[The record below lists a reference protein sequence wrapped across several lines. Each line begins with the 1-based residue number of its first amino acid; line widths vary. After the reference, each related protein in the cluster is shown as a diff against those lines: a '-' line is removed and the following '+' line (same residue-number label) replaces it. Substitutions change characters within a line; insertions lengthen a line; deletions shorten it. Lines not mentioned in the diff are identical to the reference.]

1 MVEAILSG
9 RDTLCVMPTG
19 GGKSLC
25 YQLPA
30 VALGGLTLVI
40 SPLIALMK
48 DQVDA
53 LSELG
58 IPATFINS
66 SIPLEEQRQR
76 IDRMVGGD
84 YRLVYLA
91 PERLRS
97 AGFLRAMAHTSIKL
111 LAVDEAH
118 CISQW
123 GHDFRPDYARLGRFR
138 ERLGNPQTVAL
149 TATATQAVRQ
159 DISDVLRLESP
170 TTFVSGFARR
180 NLSLRVEIPT
190 SNSARDQRLVDFVE
204 QTPGSGIIYA
214 STRKNCE
221 HVVELLTPAIQ
232 RRLEYYHAGMAHDE
246 RLRVQDNFMSGRTP
260 IVVATNAFGMGIDKP
275 DLRFV
280 VHYNI
285 PGSLEAYYQEAGRAG
300 RDGNPSTCL
309 LLFSYQD
316 RFIHEFFI
324 ENSYP
329 SPAIIRDVYE
339 YLCSY
344 EQDPIELTLQDIKED
359 LNISLGT
366 QGIANCE
373 HLLEKAGA
381 IERLDAQQNM
391 AGIKI
396 DSNLPTLVDLLP
408 REAKSRRKVLRELEH
423 IVGSLRGEMVLF
435 NPAYLAKRLDA
446 KWTTIAKALR
456 QLTELKE
463 IDYVPPFRGRAI
475 HVKARTVPFSKLE
488 IDFQALARRKEL
500 EFDRLNKMIEFASTR
515 GCRQLKILEYFGDSQ
530 REACGACDQCLAG
543 GIRPPSSAQSALQ
556 VDSSPLPNSGTRLPP
571 PGISLDPLSENA
583 IRYAIQVALSGV
595 ARTAGR
601 VGKGLIAQMLA
612 GSGSKKVQS
621 KGLQKLSTFGLLQ
634 PAKLE
639 LITELLDWLL
649 AIGRLTQIQTAKFR
663 PVIDLSGPGREWLRG
678 QFSES
683 IGVQIPMDLANRL
696 AATFKGRSP
705 RGGSTD
711 QTPRGESVP
720 GEKQLISRPA
730 SSPAEVTAILDSVP
744 VVSRPTSLGPQAAP
758 GQSAA
763 PAYGGPPQQSPVPT
777 PQVPGPRARVD
788 LPHPSA
794 RQPNWF
800 WTWRLLADGYAWN
813 QIGAVR
819 NLTCGEVLEH
829 LAIAASEKKPM
840 DLAVLFGDLW
850 QDGQVD
856 LEALLEQAAA
866 TAPPQREF
874 LADAVRQLCQ
884 ELVK

>member
-1 MVEAILSG
+1 MQDLDQWLQVFRLSSFRPGQREVVEAILSG
-9 RDTLCVMPTG
+9 HDTLCVMPTG

-30 VALGGLTLVI
+30 VARGGLTLVI

-53 LSELG
+53 LSTLG

-66 SIPLEEQRQR
+66 SISLEQQRQR
-76 IDRMVGGD
+76 IDRMVAGD

-97 AGFLRAMAHTSIKL
+97 AGFLRAMANTPISL

-138 ERLGNPQTVAL
+138 ERAGNPQTVAL
-149 TATATQAVRQ
+149 TATATQSVRQ
-159 DISDVLRLESP
+159 DIAEVLRLSEP
-170 TTFVSGFARR
+170 TTFISGFARR
-180 NLSLRVEIPT
+180 NLSLRVETPP
-190 SNSARDQRLVDFVE
+190 SNSARDNRLVEFVE

-221 HVVELLTPAIQ
+221 HVVELLTPAI
-232 RRLEYYHAGMAHDE
+232 RRKLEFYHAGMAHDE

-300 RDGNPSTCL
+300 RDGQPSTCL
-309 LLFSYQD
+309 LLFSFQD

-329 SPAIIRDVYE
+329 SRAIIKDVYQ

-344 EQDPIELTLQDIKED
+344 EQDPIELTLNDIKED

-396 DSNLPTLVDLLP
+396 DSNLPTLVNLLP
-408 REAKSRRKVLRELEH
+408 REARSRRKLLRELEH

-435 NPAYLAKRLDA
+435 NPVYLAKRLDA
-446 KWTTIAKALR
+446 KWTSIAKSLR

-475 HVKARTVPFSKLE
+475 HVKDRTIPFERLE
-488 IDFQALARRKEL
+488 IDFAALARRRDL
-500 EFDRLNKMIEFASTR
+500 EFERLNRMMEFASTR
-515 GCRQLKILEYFGDSQ
+515 GCRQLKILEYFGDAQ
-530 REACGACDQCLAG
+530 RDVCGNCDQCIAAG
-543 GIRPPSSAQSALQ
+543 LKPSPGLNASPVLEIPTTKVPPQTEDA
-556 VDSSPLPNSGTRLPP
+556 V
-571 PGISLDPLSENA
+571 
-583 IRYAIQVALSGV
+583 RYAVQVALSGV
-595 ARTAGR
+595 ARTGGR
-601 VGKGLIAQMLA
+601 IGKTLIAQMLT
-612 GSGSKKVQS
+612 GSSSKKVQS
-621 KGLQKLSTFGLLQ
+621 KGLQKLSTFGLLRT
-634 PAKLE
+634 AKLE
-639 LITELLDWLL
+639 MVNELLDWLL
-649 AIGRLTQIQTAKFR
+649 AVSRIQQTQTAKFR
-663 PVIDLSGPGREWLRG
+663 PVIEITAGGREWLRG
-678 QFSES
+678 EFGGMIASRMPATLVSGLE
-683 IGVQIPMDLANRL
+683 LAC
-696 AATFKGRSP
+696 KG
-705 RGGSTD
+705 
-711 QTPRGESVP
+711 QTPKGVSSSNQPTSPAVQTDDSPPANPPDP
-720 GEKQLISRPA
+720 GEARVERL
-730 SSPAEVTAILDSVP
+730 LDSVP
-744 VVSRPTSLGPQAAP
+744 VVAPVQESQSTAVGFTEPPLVQPRSSRQT
-758 GQSAA
+758 
-763 PAYGGPPQQSPVPT
+763 
-777 PQVPGPRARVD
+777 RID
-788 LPHPSA
+788 LPHQTA
-794 RQPNWF
+794 RQPAWF

-813 QIGAVR
+813 QICAVR
-819 NLTCGEVLEH
+819 NIDCVTVLEH
-829 LAIAASEKKPM
+829 LTTAAREKKPIDM
-840 DLAVLFGDLW
+840 TVFFGELPEDHGV
-850 QDGQVD
+850 QRKEFVR
-856 LEALLEQAAA
+856 QAALGA
-866 TAPPQREF
+866 GDKQTRLEE
-874 LADAVRQLCQ
+874 LLDLLLQLTN
-884 ELVK
+884 

>member
-1 MVEAILSG
+1 MHDLDQWLQVFRLSSFRPGQREVVEAILSG
-9 RDTLCVMPTG
+9 HDTLCVMPTG

-30 VALGGLTLVI
+30 VARGGLTLVI

-53 LSELG
+53 LSALG

-66 SIPLEEQRQR
+66 SISLEQQRQR
-76 IDRMVGGD
+76 IDRMVAGD

-97 AGFLRAMAHTSIKL
+97 AGFLRAMANTPISL

-138 ERLGNPQTVAL
+138 ERAGNPQTVAL
-149 TATATQAVRQ
+149 TATATQSVRQ
-159 DISDVLRLESP
+159 DIAEVLRLSEP
-170 TTFVSGFARR
+170 TTFISGFARR
-180 NLSLRVEIPT
+180 NLSLRVETPP
-190 SNSARDQRLVDFVE
+190 SNSARDNRLVEFVE

-221 HVVELLTPAIQ
+221 HVVELLTPAI
-232 RRLEYYHAGMAHDE
+232 RRKLEFYHAGMAHDE

-300 RDGNPSTCL
+300 RDGQPSTCL
-309 LLFSYQD
+309 LLFSFQD

-329 SPAIIRDVYE
+329 SRAIIKDVYQ

-344 EQDPIELTLQDIKED
+344 EQDPIELTLNDIKDD

-396 DSNLPTLVDLLP
+396 DSNLPTLVNLLP
-408 REAKSRRKVLRELEH
+408 REARSRRKLLRELEH

-435 NPAYLAKRLDA
+435 NPVYLAKRLDA
-446 KWTTIAKALR
+446 KWTSIAKSLR

-475 HVKARTVPFSKLE
+475 HVKDRTIPFDRLE
-488 IDFQALARRKEL
+488 IDFAALARRREL
-500 EFDRLNKMIEFASTR
+500 ELERLNRMIEFASTR

-530 REACGACDQCLAG
+530 REVCGNCDQCIAAG
-543 GIRPPSSAQSALQ
+543 LKPSTGPD
-556 VDSSPLPNSGTRLPP
+556 VSPVLEIPTAKVAPRTE
-571 PGISLDPLSENA
+571 DA
-583 IRYAIQVALSGV
+583 VRYAVQVALSGV
-595 ARTAGR
+595 ARTSGR
-601 VGKGLIAQMLA
+601 VGKTLIAQMLT
-612 GSGSKKVQS
+612 GSSSKKVQS
-621 KGLQKLSTFGLLQ
+621 KGLQKLSTFGLLRT
-634 PAKLE
+634 AKLE
-639 LITELLDWLL
+639 LVNELLDWLL
-649 AIGRLTQIQTAKFR
+649 AVSRIQQTQTAKFR
-663 PVIDLSGPGREWLRG
+663 PVIDITAGGREWLRG
-678 QFSES
+678 EF
-683 IGVQIPMDLANRL
+683 
-696 AATFKGRSP
+696 
-705 RGGSTD
+705 GGSIASRMPVKLVSGLESACQG
-711 QTPRGESVP
+711 QTPKGV
-720 GEKQLISRPA
+720 
-730 SSPAEVTAILDSVP
+730 SSSNRATPTPPQADDSTAENLPDREVARVERLLDSVP
-744 VVSRPTSLGPQAAP
+744 VVAPTQKSKPIAEPPIEPPLIQPRSSRQT
-758 GQSAA
+758 
-763 PAYGGPPQQSPVPT
+763 
-777 PQVPGPRARVD
+777 RID
-788 LPHPSA
+788 LPHRTT
-794 RQPNWF
+794 RQPDWF

-813 QIGAVR
+813 QICAVR
-819 NLTCGEVLEH
+819 NLDCVTVLEH
-829 LAIAASEKKPM
+829 LTIAAREKKPVE
-840 DLAVLFGDLW
+840 LTVFFGELRED
-850 QDGQVD
+850 QGVQRKEFVR
-856 LEALLEQAAA
+856 QAASGIGEQQ
-866 TAPPQREF
+866 TRLEE
-874 LADAVRQLCQ
+874 LLDLLLQLTN
-884 ELVK
+884 